1 MVDMHGNSVKTL
13 RQELLKQRKDF
24 AVGANYSQASAAL
37 IASLNN
43 FLVKEGAAFRSIALY
58 WPIQDEIDLRPALS
72 IWAKSAIGR
81 LLALPVARPDKHLD
95 FHKWQEGDSLV
106 PSEYGIPEPDPS
118 NIARPAIHPDCILIP
133 CVGWSSS
140 TANDKTY
147 YWRLGYGGG
156 YFDRTLS
163 TLRQKNPNLICIGI
177 GFDWQK
183 LDDSQWAAQTHD
195 EPLDFLITESGLL
208 R

>member
-72 IWAKSAIGR
+72 IR
-81 LLALPVARPDKHLD
+81 
-95 FHKWQEGDSLV
+95 
-106 PSEYGIPEPDPS
+106 
-118 NIARPAIHPDCILIP
+118 
-133 CVGWSSS
+133 
-140 TANDKTY
+140 
-147 YWRLGYGGG
+147 
-156 YFDRTLS
+156 
-163 TLRQKNPNLICIGI
+163 
-177 GFDWQK
+177 
-183 LDDSQWAAQTHD
+183 
-195 EPLDFLITESGLL
+195 
-208 R
+208 